1 MTITRTNKILSGFVT
16 RFVIVISA
24 IGLAGCGGGGPSG
37 TYATRDGK
45 MQFTFNSGGKL
56 DITMAGMT
64 QQGTYS
70 VENGKITYH
79 DMGGRGEVMT
89 TDGNGC
95 LDSRFFG
102 KLCKQ

>member
-1 MTITRTNKILSGFVT
+1 MTIMRTNKNLSGFVI
-16 RFVIVISA
+16 RLVIVISA

-37 TYATRDGK
+37 TYATQDGK

-70 VENGKITYH
+70 VEDGKVKYA

-89 TDGNGC
+89 ADDNGC
-95 LDSRFFG
+95 FQSQFFG
-102 KLCKQ
+102 KLCKR